1 MVLFYLLDEIQRQ
14 QSYNTQSSSTS
25 STTLYSFASVSTT
38 PGSIDLKSPIE
49 TNISDY
55 AEESDEEGYEP
66 VATPH
71 RAQFMGPVTPPPSYD
86 STTTAGGTLESVGVI
101 DDGHKH
107 LTSPISINGSNPL
120 EQLAFQ
126 PTSPPFEISYTDL
139 SPVDLSAHFAY
150 ESHRLDS
157 FKKRNREVFAQIKVE
172 DLANAGFYLNAEG
185 TVIEC
190 PWCHIKVDEAKIE
203 RLLRRRP
210 IIPDAP
216 LNDEPWTAMRIHRH
230 ENVQFMD
237 RAHPW
242 CPCVRREYGGLYPN
256 VMIVLDIF
264 NFLKI
269 FYSFSLE

>member
-1 MVLFYLLDEIQRQ
+1 M
-14 QSYNTQSSSTS
+14 
-25 STTLYSFASVSTT
+25 
-38 PGSIDLKSPIE
+38 DLKSPIE

-71 RAQFMGPVTPPPSYD
+71 RAQFMGPITPPLSYD
-86 STTTAGGTLESVGVI
+86 STTTTAGGTLESVGVI

-126 PTSPPFEISYTDL
+126 PTSPPFEISHTDI
-139 SPVDLSAHFAY
+139 SPVDLSAFFAY

-157 FKKRNREVFAQIKVE
+157 FKKRNREVFAQIRVE
-172 DLANAGFYLNAEG
+172 ELANAGFYLNAEN

-190 PWCHIKVDEAKIE
+190 PWCHINVNEAKVE
-203 RLLRRRP
+203 RILRRPP

-230 ENVQFMD
+230 ENGRTMD
-237 RAHPW
+237 GAHPW
-242 CPCVRREYGGLYPN
+242 CPFVRRELGGLYPN
-256 VMIVLDIF
+256 VMIVPDIF
-264 NFLKI
+264 DFKNILCYF
-269 FYSFSLE
+269 